1 MLATDYVVDLMW
13 ETRAILV
20 HQAVFAT
27 TARTFN
33 DETARGL
40 TYVMSHWRGSV

>member
-1 MLATDYVVDLMW
+1 MLAADYVIDLMW

-20 HQAVFAT
+20 HQTAFAT
-27 TARTFN
+27 MACTFN
-33 DETARGL
+33 DETARDL